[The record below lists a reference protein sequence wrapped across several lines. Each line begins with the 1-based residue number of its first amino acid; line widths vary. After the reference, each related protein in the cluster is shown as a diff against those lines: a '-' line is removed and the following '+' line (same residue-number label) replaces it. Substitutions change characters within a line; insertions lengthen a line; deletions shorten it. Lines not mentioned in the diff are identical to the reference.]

1 MTVFKGFMT
10 ITRQNLNIVFMYVA
24 IFLAIFIMVE
34 KTGVGAVS
42 YTHLTLPTKA

>member
-24 IFLAIFIMVE
+24 ILLAIFIMVE
-34 KTGVGAVS
+34 KTGVGES
-42 YTHLTLPTKA
+42 TSTFQM